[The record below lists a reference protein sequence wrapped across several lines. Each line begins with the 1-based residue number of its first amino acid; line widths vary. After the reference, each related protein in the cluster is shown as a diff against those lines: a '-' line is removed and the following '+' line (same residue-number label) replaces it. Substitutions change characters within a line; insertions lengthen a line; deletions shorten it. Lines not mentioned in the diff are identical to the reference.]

1 MVMTVTFALHFH
13 NDTKIVL
20 PLALKKKIKTI
31 ACNGGFCNLLFMSQK
46 ELGFFF
52 KVNNNTY

>member
-52 KVNNNTY
+52 LSKQ